1 MRTRIALALLLAA
14 LVGSATAVRGEARR
28 ADSSPCPPM
37 PVDPAYD
44 DAVNSALAAKQDV
57 WGNELLRSPDG
68 PTYEGVQRHLHPVM
82 LVGPPSGLAP
92 NRLTDSGIYYLAFG
106 RPRDSGGARLVD
118 LHIADGSQIVSE
130 FVKRARVSIDVGV
143 RPNERFG
150 SCLARLGPARL
161 GGGYLPILQ
170 TSYVDTNGV
179 AYRQESFATRIPQT
193 DSLVSFVRLT
203 VDPRGSGVASASVRF
218 TTSVP
223 GLRRVGNQ
231 LRRGRDA
238 FLVFAPGGKF
248 HGRALTY
255 TTSGHHARTV
265 YVAWLARPSP
275 TLAFR
280 LGRRRYERARRS
292 VGAYWNRRLA
302 AGATFLVPDQRVLDA
317 ERNLLIQNLLHT
329 WRYSLANKYERFS
342 WEMIDVAEVMG
353 EYGFTGV
360 ERSIVEKS
368 FHRDTVFP
376 NRADGERMT
385 GTADYYSR
393 TGDARFVGKVTP
405 WLRDALI
412 RFELELNYST
422 TGLLDAERYGIDV
435 GAPVYGLHDQALV
448 LQGLRAMAEVWRET
462 GNPFLANKATRVA
475 NRLEAGL
482 RVAVAASARLLV
494 DGSLFAPIALIDG
507 TEQPYESVTQSQ
519 EGSYWNLVMPYALAS
534 GLFPPGSPEAVGMHR
549 YMANHGSRLLGLVRF
564 RAFTNSGKPGYRS
577 PGVDDVYGTNV
588 VRFLADNDEPDQLV
602 LSLYGKLG
610 ADMAPGTF
618 VSGEGSTIGPVQG
631 EYYRS
636 MFRPPNSANNA
647 FFLETLRLMLVHE
660 RTEGLELAYAT
671 PRAWL
676 LPGRVI
682 AVRRALTSF
691 GPVSYRLEARQWS
704 VRVELDVP
712 PGLGSRSL
720 KLRLRLPDEERIA
733 SVSVEGHSYARFDR
747 SSETIDLTGQSGH
760 VDLVVATASA

>member
-1 MRTRIALALLLAA
+1 VRTRIALALLLAA

-28 ADSSPCPPM
+28 TDSQPCPA
-37 PVDPAYD
+37 VQDDPAYD
-44 DAVNSALAAKQDV
+44 YAVNSALAAKQDV
-57 WGNELLRSPDG
+57 WGNELLRSPGG
-68 PTYEGVQRHLHPVM
+68 PTYEGVQRHLHPLM
-82 LVGPPSGLAP
+82 LVGPPSGLAH

-106 RPRDSGGARLVD
+106 RPTDSGGRRSVD

-130 FVKRARVSIDVGV
+130 FVKRARLSIDVGV

-170 TSYVDTNGV
+170 TSYVDADGV

-193 DSLVSFVRLT
+193 HSLVSFVRLT
-203 VDPRGSGVASASVRF
+203 VDPRGSGVSSASVRF
-218 TTSVP
+218 TPSVP

-231 LRRGRDA
+231 LRRGPDA
-238 FLVFAPGGKF
+238 FMLFAPGGKL

-255 TTSGHHARTV
+255 TTSGEHARTV
-265 YVAWLARPSP
+265 YAAWLARPSP
-275 TLAFR
+275 TQAFR
-280 LGRRRYERARRS
+280 LGRRSYERARRS
-292 VGAYWNRRLA
+292 VAAYWNRRLA
-302 AGATFLVPDQRVLDA
+302 AGSTFLVPDERVLDA
-317 ERNLLIQNLLHT
+317 ERNLLIQNLLHS

-353 EYGFTGV
+353 EYGFTGL
-360 ERSIVEKS
+360 ERAIVEKS
-368 FHRDTVFP
+368 FHQDAVFP
-376 NRADGERMT
+376 NRADGERMS
-385 GTADYYSR
+385 GTADYYER
-393 TGDARFVGKVTP
+393 TGDTRFVRKVTP

-412 RFELELNYST
+412 RFEIELNNST

-435 GAPVYGLHDQALV
+435 WTPVYGLHDQALV
-448 LQGLRAMAEVWRET
+448 LQGLRAMAQVWSET
-462 GNPFLANKATRVA
+462 GNRFLADKATRVA

-482 RVAVAASARLLV
+482 RAAVTASMRLLP

-507 TEQPYESVTQSQ
+507 TEQPYDSVTQSQ

-534 GLFPPGSPEAVGMHR
+534 GLFPPGSPETLGLKR
-549 YMANHGSRLLGLVRF
+549 YLANHGSRLLGLVRF

-660 RTEGLELAYAT
+660 RREGLDLAFAT
-671 PRAWL
+671 PRSWL
-676 LPGRVI
+676 EPGRSIV
-682 AVRRALTSF
+682 VRRAPTHF
-691 GPVSYRLEARQWS
+691 GPVSYSLTASAGSVLAR
-704 VRVELDVP
+704 VDVP
-712 PGLGSRSL
+712 PRLGSAT
-720 KLRLRLPDEERIA
+720 LRLRLRVPAGERIVA
-733 SVSVEGHSYARFDR
+733 ATLAGRRSARLDG
-747 SSETIDLTGQSGH
+747 SETIDLTGLRGR
-760 VDLVVATASA
+760 VALVISTSR